1 MNKIRISLLATL
13 IAAAFAMPLQAQ
25 NDGDREA
32 VNHLLRQFEQ
42 AFNKKDTAA
51 LQGLF
56 SDNAV
61 FIPNYGKPIVGAK
74 AIGAFW
80 AAKWERRDGELQF
93 LEPGMGKKAKHGYI
107 GRGDYHMIRQN
118 GGEKAFISSGRY
130 SIALAAPPKGS
141 HDRTISEFT
150 MHENYRID
158 LPVANL
164 TGEGYALGL
173 QHGQFFKKEIGL
185 LVAKWKASVEND
197 LKQPADSVVR
207 AFFDYAHFDEAIK
220 QWTPEL
226 YEEVRG
232 IADGSGQSFHDIMV
246 QSLLDEFWVWQ
257 DANKHH
263 CSGIGV
269 PARNGKPAYIAQNMD
284 LEAYTEG
291 FQVLLHLVAT
301 DKNPE
306 QYILTYPGCI
316 ALNGLNEAGVSA
328 CMNTLMQIKANAT
341 GLPVAFIVRGIL
353 NRTKRDEV
361 LQFIQNVPHAS
372 GQNYLLGIRDE
383 VFDFEASAH
392 KVVRFDPQNANGTVY
407 HTNHALANDD
417 LKDWFKNPKQGNSSI
432 RLASVQGRIQNLP
445 AVKDEDMKAALRAK
459 DDPKNP
465 VCRAFDQGGGTFASV
480 VMTLSGNPRLQITA
494 GPPDK
499 SKYSE
504 MGFRSQRYRTREN
517 GWRTLTG
524 RVVDNNNN
532 HENTLG
538 EIHNR
543 EFSIGTV
550 CILEGEY
557 SLKVP
562 FSCKELR
569 FFSEGMEAITIVLPK
584 EDTLNVALMWGGY
597 GIGKVAQIDPKY
609 RVKRTSPTQV
619 WGTITQG
626 AGAAAVRPR
635 VRVEGVD
642 ITALADENGA
652 YTLTV
657 PPQYDVLL
665 FESDNYPTR
674 KVLLGD
680 YTSVHVSVSLW
691 PLSTEP
697 VHEKSKALK
706 KRHKRKSSGQ
716 NLSGQRGR

>member
-1 MNKIRISLLATL
+1 MKKIRISLLATL
-13 IAAAFAMPLQAQ
+13 MAAVFVMPLHAQ
-25 NDGDREA
+25 NDGYRKA
-32 VNHLLRQFEQ
+32 VAHLLQQFEQ
-42 AFNKKDTAA
+42 AFNREDTAA
-51 LQGLF
+51 LQRLF

-61 FIPNYGKPIVGAK
+61 FIPNYGKPIVNPK

-80 AAKWERRDGELQF
+80 AAKWERPDGELQF
-93 LEPGMGKKAKHGYI
+93 SEPETWRKAKHGYV
-107 GRGDYHMIRQN
+107 GNGNYQMIRRN
-118 GGEKAFISSGRY
+118 GGEKTIISAGWY

-141 HDRTISEFT
+141 NGRTISEFT
-150 MHENYRID
+150 VSEKQRMPI
-158 LPVANL
+158 LVANL

-185 LVAKWKASVEND
+185 LVAKWKTSVEND

-207 AFFDYAHFDEAIK
+207 AFFNYAHFDEAIK

-232 IADGSGQSFHDIMV
+232 IADGSGQPFHDIMV

-284 LEAYTEG
+284 LEAYTDG
-291 FQVLLHLVAT
+291 FQVLLHLAAT
-301 DKNPE
+301 DEKPE

-316 ALNGLNEAGVSA
+316 ALNGLNEAGVGA
-328 CMNTLMQIKANAT
+328 CMNTLMQIKAAPT

-353 NRTKRDEV
+353 NRTKRDDV

-407 HTNHALANDD
+407 HTNHPLANDD
-417 LKDWFKNPKQGNSSI
+417 LKDWFKNPKQDNSSI
-432 RLASVQGRIQNLP
+432 RLASVQRRIQNLP
-445 AVKDEDMKAALRAK
+445 VVKDEDLKAALRAK
-459 DDPKNP
+459 DDLKNP
-465 VCRAFDQGGGTFASV
+465 VCRAFDQRGGTFASV

-532 HENTLG
+532 ENTLG

-569 FFSEGMEAITIVLPK
+569 FFSEGMEAKTIVLPK

-597 GIGKVAQIDPKY
+597 GVEKVTQIDLKY
-609 RVKRTSPTQV
+609 RVKRKSPTQV

-626 AGAAAVRPR
+626 ADATPVRPR

-642 ITALADENGA
+642 ITALADENGT

-691 PLSTEP
+691 P
-697 VHEKSKALK
+697 EKKEERKKKKANIASD
-706 KRHKRKSSGQ
+706 R
-716 NLSGQRGR
+716 